1 MVFYNENDIRY
12 LVKVAY
18 RKLLHEI
25 MLKEEK
31 TVEETVKSLVFCPLG
46 SVSESGTFLSNYFRK
61 ENNLSVLQVVCQNC
75 GKSFGIALLGTCD
88 EKEMA
93 ASSQSDLAL
102 QVQDGP
108 DAICYDDVID
118 AHNFFKNLDEN
129 WEQYIP
135 EDLRKTL

>member
-1 MVFYNENDIRY
+1 MNNKIVKMLFSDMCCSVCKSDFDENSVFE
-12 LVKVAY
+12 L
-18 RKLLHEI
+18 
-25 MLKEEK
+25 
-31 TVEETVKSLVFCPLG
+31 
-46 SVSESGTFLSNYFRK
+46 RK
-61 ENNLSVLQVVCQNC
+61 ENNLYVLQVVCQNC

-88 EKEMA
+88 EKEMV

-135 EDLRKTL
+135 ENLRKTL